1 MCVKFKVACVECNC
15 NCFSI
20 FVCVCLFM
28 SFLNHQT
35 IVYENLQSKVT
46 MIMEKSRQCPS
57 RFDLCDISDEISD
70 DKDMTSTVIAK
81 KWRFIFGTFFI
92 SSVYI
97 FKGLEK
103 I

>member
-1 MCVKFKVACVECNC
+1 
-15 NCFSI
+15 
-20 FVCVCLFM
+20 M

-70 DKDMTSTVIAK
+70 DKDMTSTVFARK
-81 KWRFIFGTFFI
+81 LRFIFG
-92 SSVYI
+92 I
-97 FKGLEK
+97 FSKALKKYENNFLRDVLSLT
-103 I
+103 